1 MSWHPTQHH
10 RAGGSQTGM
19 TSCLGQGLEP
29 LLQGWAQGMLVPWES
44 KANSSLNMGGGQ
56 IPVLARS
63 CRSGSKDQHGFGMNG
78 QTLLTRAVGG

>member
-44 KANSSLNMGGGQ
+44 KANSSLNMGCKFLSWPDPAGQ
-56 IPVLARS
+56 DPRTSMGL
-63 CRSGSKDQHGFGMNG
+63 G
-78 QTLLTRAVGG
+78 